1 MIPTVYTTLALVAA
15 SLSFA
20 GQILYS
26 NITNSSLFVAGSQ
39 VISGHLFLLPD
50 SSTTTTNKVY
60 VGLQETLGI
69 AAGGLNFVTNGSES
83 GTVLKD
89 NGTVSFA
96 TRIVTCTATGG
107 NVKVGAGAAAGAKY
121 DTCLM
126 QNPLSTTG
134 AIQSVSLMVSGS
146 EVAAGI
152 DCGFVKGA
160 VSGTGT
166 SFTNI
171 GNVATGTGL
180 TFTFGTGSLQWN
192 AVDYIKCGTL
202 TTLGP
207 SGTSGLG
214 FSAKLRV
221 QYFDTT
227 AE

>member
-1 MIPTVYTTLALVAA
+1 MISILTALALVAS

-26 NITNSSLFVAGSQ
+26 QITQNTAFVAGSQ
-39 VISGHLFLLPD
+39 VISGNTFYLPD
-50 SSTTTTNKVY
+50 SSTTTANSEY
-60 VGLQETLGI
+60 VGIQQTVKHT
-69 AAGGLNFVTNGSES
+69 AAGYDFITNGSQS
-83 GTVLKD
+83 GVVLKD
-89 NGTVSFA
+89 NGTVTLA

-126 QNPLSTTG
+126 PPLLTTTG
-134 AIQSVSLMVSGS
+134 AITRIDLMVSSS

-166 SFTNI
+166 SFQNI

-180 TFTFGTGSLQWN
+180 TFTFGSGSLQWN
-192 AVDYIKCGTL
+192 TADYIKCGTL

-207 SGTSGLG
+207 SGTSGKG
-214 FSAKLRV
+214 FAAKLRV